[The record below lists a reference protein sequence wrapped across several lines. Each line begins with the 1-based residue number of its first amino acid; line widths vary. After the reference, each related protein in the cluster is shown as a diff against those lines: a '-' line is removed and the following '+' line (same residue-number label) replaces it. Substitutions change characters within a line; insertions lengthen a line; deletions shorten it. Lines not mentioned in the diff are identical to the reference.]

1 MRENKNTYNTRT
13 VQQRKQTSGRL
24 CQVSHQ
30 VNCFNLISQRMTR
43 STKRH
48 NRLKTNQYR
57 IVSDG
62 QNGDYCI
69 SLIVKE
75 MPKSG
80 VPIQFTR
87 SKTIEETLARR
98 SGNIVISGRSGP
110 FSVLLTT

>member
-1 MRENKNTYNTRT
+1 
-13 VQQRKQTSGRL
+13 
-24 CQVSHQ
+24 
-30 VNCFNLISQRMTR
+30 MTR
-43 STKRH
+43 STKRQ

-57 IVSDG
+57 ILVVSDG

>member
-1 MRENKNTYNTRT
+1 
-13 VQQRKQTSGRL
+13 
-24 CQVSHQ
+24 
-30 VNCFNLISQRMTR
+30 MTR
-43 STKRH
+43 STKRQ

-80 VPIQFTR
+80 V
-87 SKTIEETLARR
+87 ARR

>member
-13 VQQRKQTSGRL
+13 VQERKQTSGRL

-30 VNCFNLISQRMTR
+30 VNCFYLISQRMTR
-43 STKRH
+43 STKRQ

-87 SKTIEETLARR
+87 ETLARR
-98 SGNIVISGRSGP
+98 SGNLVISGRSGP

>member
-13 VQQRKQTSGRL
+13 VQERKQTSGRL

-30 VNCFNLISQRMTR
+30 VNCFYLISQRMTR
-43 STKRH
+43 STKRQ

-98 SGNIVISGRSGP
+98 SGNLVISGRIGP